1 MNDKPWD
8 RRLTLGQLLVRLA
21 LLLIFVVSAYPFI
34 YVFSLAVMPYE
45 NYVQSSVHLG
55 PNGFTLTYFQQVLE
69 DSRLSSAFVI
79 SVLKTVIGTTLN
91 VVATVAAGWALSR
104 PELRFGPWLT
114 ALFVIPLFLSAGIIP
129 YFLVI
134 RQLGLLNTFAA
145 LVLPG
150 LVGSFYLFI
159 VRAYFRSYP
168 QAVVDAATVDGA
180 GPLTVF
186 WRVVWPT
193 STPIIATVALLYG
206 VGHWNDYFWPSLLVQ
221 SDLYPAQ
228 VVLQNLAT
236 GRAVLSQISASG
248 TQAAPESLIAAV
260 ASIMVIP
267 VLIGYPFLQ
276 RYVVQGILLGSVKE

>member
-8 RRLTLGQLLVRLA
+8 RRLTPGQALVRLA
-21 LLLIFVVSAYPFI
+21 LLLIFVASAYPFV

-45 NYVQSSVHLG
+45 NYVRSSVHIW
-55 PNGFTLTYFQQVLE
+55 PSGFTLDYFRQVLE
-69 DSRLSSAFVI
+69 DPRLSSAFLI
-79 SVLKTVIGTTLN
+79 SALKTVVGTTLN

-104 PELRFGPWLT
+104 PELRYGRVLT
-114 ALFVIPLFLSAGIIP
+114 ALFVVPLFIGGGLIP
-129 YFLVI
+129 YFLLI
-134 RQLGLLNTFAA
+134 REVGLLNTFGA

-159 VRAYFRSYP
+159 VRAYFLSYP

-228 VVLQNLAT
+228 VVLQNLAA
-236 GRAVLSQISASG
+236 GRSVLSQISAAG

-267 VLIGYPFLQ
+267 VLIVYPFLQ
-276 RYVVQGILLGSVKE
+276 RYVVQGILIGSVKE